1 MEPVV
6 LDNINIEIKENELLK
21 ILGNMGRAES
31 WKGKGIEEKI
41 ARVLELASKL
51 IEPKGIYVIVEGRS
65 LGGTD
70 IFDSLE
76 KMAFSI
82 CTIGEKLEMKVNA
95 LSREGSILEAVL
107 LDSAGSVA
115 VEETADYVENIIEE
129 IAAGDGEKTSPRASP
144 GYGEWKITNQK
155 NLFELLP
162 ADRVG
167 VNLGNSMMMSPQKS
181 TSFAIH
187 ISETPV
193 RLRGKKFLKKL

>member
-6 LDNINIEIKENELLK
+6 LNNIKIEIKEDELLK
-21 ILGNMGRAES
+21 ILGNMGRVES

-41 ARVLELASKL
+41 AEVIELASRL
-51 IEPKGIYVIVEGRS
+51 IEPKGIYMIAEGRS

-82 CTIGEKLEMKVNA
+82 CTIGEKLEKKVGA

-107 LDSAGSVA
+107 LDSTGSVA
-115 VEETADYVENIIEE
+115 VEETANYIESKIAE
-129 IAAGDGEKTSPRASP
+129 IASGEGKKTSPRASP

-162 ADRVG
+162 AGRVG

-181 TSFAIH
+181 ISFAIH

-193 RLRGKKFLKKL
+193 RLRGKNFLKKL